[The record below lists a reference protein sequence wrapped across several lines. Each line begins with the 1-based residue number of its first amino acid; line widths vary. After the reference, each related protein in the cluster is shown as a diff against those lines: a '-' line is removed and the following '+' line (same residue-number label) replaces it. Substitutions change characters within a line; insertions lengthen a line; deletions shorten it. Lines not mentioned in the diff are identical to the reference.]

1 MSLDHSPVE
10 CELQDFYA
18 GDWVDA
24 LDELKVSIDERRVIA
39 NSGAYALGR
48 KTDELIIEAL
58 AKAPAD
64 HDVGDYTKTMSKKM
78 FSMLL
83 PS

>member
-10 CELQDFYA
+10 CGIAGFYA

-58 AKAPAD
+58 SKAPAD
-64 HDVGDYTKTMSKKM
+64 NDVGDAGKAMSKRI
-78 FSMLL
+78 S
-83 PS
+83 